1 MKRRSFIRNT
11 AAVLG
16 GFALQPY
23 TSPFVRAL
31 ANDNTD
37 NVLVLIQLGG
47 GNDGLNTVI
56 PLEYYAE
63 YYNARPHIAI
73 AENSIIRLND
83 KTGLHPAMNS
93 MRTMYDEGLVAIVQ
107 GVGYPNPNYSHFRS
121 TDIWMSASDA
131 EESVPSGVFGR
142 FLNTHYPG
150 FPFGFPNNDM
160 PDPLAIQIGYT
171 TPLILQGPAAG
182 MGVCITDPDHFYD
195 LLNGVEEPVPD
206 TEWGNELDYI
216 RLVKRQT
223 EQYGSVIKQ
232 AAGSVHA
239 QGNYPSNELAGQL
252 KIVARLIKGG
262 LKTRVYVVGLNGFD
276 THANQPG
283 VHAYL
288 LQSMSD
294 SIKAFMDDLK
304 GLGIEERVVG
314 MTFSEFGRR
323 IKTNASMG
331 TDHGAASPLF
341 VFGKN
346 VQGGL
351 VGSNPVLPA
360 NANVT
365 DNIPLQ
371 HDFRSVYSSVLSD
384 WFCVNNADLQT
395 IMGGKTFESLPLI
408 ASSSCAI
415 SSPLSSINA
424 VKSDPETNKQLL
436 SNYPNP
442 FSHSTKIT
450 FKTKG
455 GHTLLQLL
463 DASGHVIKTLTDQ
476 VYMSGVFTI
485 DLDARS
491 LTAGAYYLRLQND
504 FKSQVRGMLKVGL

>member
-1 MKRRSFIRNT
+1 VKRRSFIRNT

-56 PLEYYAE
+56 PLEYYSE
-63 YYNARPHIAI
+63 YYKARPNIAI
-73 AENSIIRLND
+73 PQNSIIRLND

-93 MRTMYDEGLVAIVQ
+93 MRAMYDEGLVAIVQ
-107 GVGYPNPNYSHFRS
+107 GVGYPKPNYSHFRS
-121 TDIWMSASDA
+121 TDIWMSASDS

-142 FLNTHYPG
+142 FLNAQYPG
-150 FPFGFPNNDM
+150 FPFGFPNSDM

-171 TPLILQGPAAG
+171 TPLMLQGPAAG
-182 MGVCITDPDHFYD
+182 MGVCITNPDYFYN

-206 TEWGNELDYI
+206 TEWGNELEYV

-223 EQYGSVIKQ
+223 EQYGTVIKQ
-232 AAGSVHA
+232 AAARVSM
-239 QGNYPSNELAGQL
+239 QGNYPSNELGGQL

-346 VQGGL
+346 VRGGL
-351 VGSNPVLPA
+351 VGSNPVLPV
-360 NANVT
+360 NVNVT

-371 HDFRSVYSSVLSD
+371 HDFRSVYSSILSD
-384 WFCVNNADLQT
+384 WFCVNSTDLET

-408 ASSSCAI
+408 ASSSCAVMM
-415 SSPLSSINA
+415 PLKGVDMARSG
-424 VKSDPETNKQLL
+424 VETNEQLL

-442 FSHSTKIT
+442 FSQTTKIT

-463 DASGHVIKTLTDQ
+463 DASGRVIKTLTDQ
-476 VYMSGVFTI
+476 IYPPGVFTI
-485 DLDARS
+485 DLDAHS
-491 LTAGAYYLRLQND
+491 LTAGAYYVRLQND
-504 FKSQVRGMLKVGL
+504 FKSQVRGMLKVSK

>member
-56 PLEYYAE
+56 PLEYYSE
-63 YYNARPHIAI
+63 YYNARPNIAI

-83 KTGLHPAMNS
+83 KTGLHPAMSS
-93 MRTMYDEGLVAIVQ
+93 MRAMYDEGLVAIVQ
-107 GVGYPNPNYSHFRS
+107 GVGYPKPNYSHFRS
-121 TDIWMSASDA
+121 TDIWMSASDS
-131 EESVPSGVFGR
+131 EESVPSGIFGR
-142 FLNTHYPG
+142 FLNTQYPG
-150 FPFGFPNNDM
+150 FPFGFPNSDM

-171 TPLILQGPAAG
+171 TPLMLQGPAAG
-182 MGVCITDPDHFYD
+182 MGVCITNPDSFYD

-206 TEWGNELDYI
+206 TEWGNELEYI

-223 EQYGSVIKQ
+223 EQYGTVIKQ
-232 AAGSVHA
+232 AAGRVSK
-239 QGNYPSNELAGQL
+239 QGNYPSNELGGQL
-252 KIVARLIKGG
+252 KIVARLIAGG
-262 LKTRVYVVGLNGFD
+262 LKTRVYIVSMNGFD

-283 VHAYL
+283 IHGYL
-288 LQSMSD
+288 LQSISE

-304 GLGIEERVVG
+304 GLGIEDRVAG

-323 IKTNASMG
+323 IKTNASNG

-341 VFGKN
+341 VFGKKIR
-346 VQGGL
+346 GGL
-351 VGSNPVLPA
+351 VGSNPVLPS
-360 NANVT
+360 NTNVT

-371 HDFRSVYSSVLSD
+371 YDFRSVYSSILSG
-384 WFCVNNADLQT
+384 WFCVNNTDLQT

-408 ASSSCAI
+408 ESSSCTIA
-415 SSPLSSINA
+415 SPLSSMYA
-424 VKSDPETNKQLL
+424 AKSDPETNEQMLG
-436 SNYPNP
+436 NYPNP

-463 DASGHVIKTLTDQ
+463 DASGRVIKTLADQ
-476 VYMSGVFTI
+476 VYQPGVFTV
-485 DLDARS
+485 DFDAGS
-491 LTAGAYYLRLQND
+491 LPAGAYYVRLQND
-504 FKSQVRGMLKVGL
+504 FKLQVRGMLKVST